1 MAWGQKYE
9 VRAMWIM
16 QMLNAFY

>member
-9 VRAMWIM
+9 V
-16 QMLNAFY
+16 